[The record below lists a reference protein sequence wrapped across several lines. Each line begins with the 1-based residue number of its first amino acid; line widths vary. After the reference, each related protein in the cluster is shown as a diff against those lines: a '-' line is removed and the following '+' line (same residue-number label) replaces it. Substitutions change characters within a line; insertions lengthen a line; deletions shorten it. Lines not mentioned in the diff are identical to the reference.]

1 MCEKKAGKVSSRLIA
16 FVSPRNGL
24 DSLDLS
30 CTFRSFSQER
40 SNPRLQITKYLD
52 LRLMKRKIRN
62 KSALPDNNDDDDD
75 EDDGEEREKKRDG
88 RGRGA

>member
-16 FVSPRNGL
+16 FVSPQNGL

-52 LRLMKRKIRN
+52 LRLMKGKIRN
-62 KSALPDNNDDDDD
+62 KSALPDNNDD
-75 EDDGEEREKKRDG
+75 DDGEEREKKRDG